1 MPDYGR
7 FPTLQT
13 QLENGVLTVTL
24 NRPERLNA
32 VGDGMHESLEAL
44 WGDIAGDTEVRS
56 VVLTGAGR
64 AFCAGADL
72 ARDPNDPDAGHN
84 PASLMEKLERD
95 MAWSYKPMIAAVNGH
110 CYGRG
115 FYFALDCD
123 IRIASDKAVFCFA
136 EPRWNFAERWVPKL
150 AATIPPATA
159 LWMLATTKEVPAERA
174 LQLGLVADVVPHDK
188 LMEEATEL
196 AERICQNGPLAV
208 RAGLQIIRTMI
219 NDQARAKAPLAEE
232 LGTRVGNSEDSRSGE
247 AQRAFAEK
255 RKPVWRG
262 R

>member
-1 MPDYGR
+1 METVLFEKQGR
-7 FPTLQT
+7 IATI
-13 QLENGVLTVTL
+13 TL

-32 VGDGMHESLEAL
+32 ANLQLIRDIVAAKKQFEADPEL
-44 WGDIAGDTEVRS
+44 WVAI
-56 VVLTGAGR
+56 LTGAGR

-95 MAWSYKPMIAAVNGH
+95 MAWSFKPMIAAVNGH

-174 LQLGLVADVVPHDK
+174 LQLGLVADVVLHDK
-188 LMEEATEL
+188 LMDEATEL

-255 RKPVWRG
+255 RKPVWKG